1 MYGSTSGFLIIAWKT
16 MPATA
21 SPAPTAIAASTLG
34 RRRLNR
40 VLSTPVWIPS
50 DMTLDMLCATVESG

>member
-1 MYGSTSGFLIIAWKT
+1 MIAWNT

-21 SPAPTAIAASTLG
+21 SPAPTASAANTLG

-40 VLSTPVWIPS
+40 VLSTPVSTPL
-50 DMTLDMLCATVESG
+50 DMTRDKLSTTVESG